1 MYENAIEVLKILE
14 KNKYEAYIVG
24 GFPRDL
30 YLKRKSSDVDICTNA
45 RPKDLTKIF
54 DDTKITNI
62 DYGCVIVKHKGTTFA
77 ITTFRSDNK
86 YKNFRT
92 PESINYV
99 DNLLEDLNRRDFI
112 INTMCI
118 DASGNTIDL
127 LDAKKDLD
135 KKIIRTVG
143 NSDAKISEDALRILR
158 AIRFATTLNFSID
171 EELKKAIIKY
181 KDNLK
186 TLSYTR
192 KKEELERI
200 FSNSNSKYGINLIKS
215 LGLEEALDINL
226 NIKITQSSLP
236 IWAQINNMKYPFTK
250 QEKQTI
256 NKINEI
262 IHLNIL
268 DPKIIYNSGLYIV
281 SLVAE
286 IKEIP
291 KKEILKIYNEM
302 EIHDKTEIKIEPL
315 EICEYLGITPGYALK
330 QIIEEIENN
339 ILEKKLLNEKENIKK
354 YLNKYK
360 KCYNN

>member
-14 KNKYEAYIVG
+14 KNKYKAYIVG

-45 RPKDLTKIF
+45 RPKDLTEIF

-118 DASGNTIDL
+118 DANGNTIDL

-143 NSDAKISEDALRILR
+143 NSASKISEDALRILR
-158 AIRFATTLNFSID
+158 AIRFATTLNFSLD
-171 EELKKAIIKY
+171 EEK
-181 KDNLK
+181 
-186 TLSYTR
+186 
-192 KKEELERI
+192 
-200 FSNSNSKYGINLIKS
+200 
-215 LGLEEALDINL
+215 
-226 NIKITQSSLP
+226 
-236 IWAQINNMKYPFTK
+236 
-250 QEKQTI
+250 
-256 NKINEI
+256 
-262 IHLNIL
+262 
-268 DPKIIYNSGLYIV
+268 
-281 SLVAE
+281 
-286 IKEIP
+286 
-291 KKEILKIYNEM
+291 
-302 EIHDKTEIKIEPL
+302 
-315 EICEYLGITPGYALK
+315 
-330 QIIEEIENN
+330 
-339 ILEKKLLNEKENIKK
+339 
-354 YLNKYK
+354 
-360 KCYNN
+360 